1 MLKQKFLVVLSCLLL
16 YSSFSAAQSAEGIVF
31 HDNPTWSDMLKL
43 AQEKEQIIFMDC
55 YTTWCGPCK
64 LLARDIFPLKEV
76 GDYFNQHFIN
86 VKYDMEK
93 GEGKMLHDR
102 YKKNIVGYPTLLF
115 INKKGEVVQQMAGY
129 KDAAQLIAGAKR
141 ALEGRDLFTLSKEYH
156 TGNRQLDFLCEY
168 VASLNNAF
176 LKDSARI
183 IAEEYLGKNDPKE
196 LDKDKVWNAFGRYIT
211 DVNSPTFAYLVR
223 NAARYGYALN
233 RDRFK
238 INQQISNAC
247 TYELR
252 RLFQLKYDEAQK
264 SYLPLNTDTVQA
276 QKMIALME
284 QAQLACV
291 NDYKIRFYVH
301 KLLLNKQY
309 NEAWKVIKLAHR
321 MKLNYYNPLN
331 MDKYI
336 RYLVTVVNDKSM
348 LKEFLQTLDSFV
360 NSSSKQN
367 YAFTM
372 YETMANINQKLG
384 KKSLARQQME
394 KFNQENEKA
403 RKSVEQYFKK

>member
-129 KDAAQLIAGAKR
+129 KDAVQLIAGAKR

-156 TGNRQLDFLCEY
+156 AGNRQLDFLCEY
-168 VASLNNAF
+168 VASLNSAF

-183 IAEEYLGKNDPKE
+183 IAEEYLRTNDPKE
-196 LDKDKVWNAFGRYIT
+196 LDKDKVWNVFGRYIT

-247 TYELR
+247 THELR

-264 SYLPLNTDTVQA
+264 SYLLLNTDTVQA
-276 QKMIALME
+276 QKMIAFME
-284 QAQLACV
+284 QAQLAGV
-291 NDYKIRFYVH
+291 NDYKIRFHVY
-301 KLLLNKQY
+301 KLLLDKQY

-321 MKLNYYNPLN
+321 MKLSYYNPLN

-336 RYLVTVVNDKSM
+336 RYLVTVVNDKNM